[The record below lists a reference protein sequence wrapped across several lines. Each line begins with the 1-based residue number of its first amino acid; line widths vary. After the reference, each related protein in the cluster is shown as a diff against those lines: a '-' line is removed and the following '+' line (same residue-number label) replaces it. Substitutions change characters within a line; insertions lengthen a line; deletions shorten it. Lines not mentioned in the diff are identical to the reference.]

1 MPSLTK
7 ETTLHKNGLT
17 SQRTEEDQ
25 ITLDL
30 PVTPRLSQT
39 TGRLVTAFLT
49 IPFTPRPARSN
60 GYSNG
65 HNGYT
70 NGHNRSKDT
79 ALEPAVVPFVP
90 DPQIDA
96 IISAVLERKTNRAT
110 GESLV
115 VSGPQSKR
123 KTASKWAFFLQ
134 LPYLMV
140 YMTRTLAIAGLYLII
155 PLLNLLNVTIPG
167 NLNRLLI
174 ALSII
179 VPGELLV
186 CFILARTIPRS
197 KAKKGSPIAQP

>member
-155 PLLNLLNVTIPG
+155 P
-167 NLNRLLI
+167 
-174 ALSII
+174 
-179 VPGELLV
+179 
-186 CFILARTIPRS
+186 
-197 KAKKGSPIAQP
+197 